1 MDFDIFEHMEKED
14 LLSYIEF
21 LLWHYR
27 VIDAFWYINISE
39 QYDEATADSLNE
51 RVWGKAAAM
60 AAKDL
65 HKRFHIE
72 EQGLGGFVKALRYF
86 PWCILVGYQIA
97 QAPDEV
103 MIHVPNCPTQT
114 ARIKRGLDEYAC
126 KAMHREEFSSF
137 AREID
142 ERIQVE
148 CLFAPPDPHPEDM
161 MCKWRFFLRKA

>member
-1 MDFDIFEHMEKED
+1 MDLDIFEQMERED
-14 LLSYIEF
+14 LLRYIEF

-39 QYDEATADSLNE
+39 QYDEPTADSLNE

-65 HKRFHIE
+65 HKRFDIE

-86 PWCILVGYQIA
+86 PWCILVGYQITEVA
-97 QAPDEV
+97 DEV
-103 MIHVPNCPTQT
+103 MIHVPDCPTQT
-114 ARIKRGLDEYAC
+114 ARIKRGLGEYAC

-142 ERIQVE
+142 DRIQVE

-161 MCKWRFFLRKA
+161 MCKWRFTLNK

>member
-1 MDFDIFEHMEKED
+1 MELDIFEQMERED

-39 QYDEATADSLNE
+39 QYDEPAADSLNE

-65 HKRFHIE
+65 HKRFHID

-86 PWCILVGYQIA
+86 PWCILVGYQITEA
-97 QAPDEV
+97 ADEV
-103 MIHVPNCPTQT
+103 MIHVPDCPTQT

-142 ERIQVE
+142 DRIQVE

-161 MCKWRFFLRKA
+161 MCKWRFTLNK